1 MIRSR
6 AFRCGSMERPAT
18 LPTHRDWEQRECDL
32 EDVRSPRPV
41 FVLELTTFGPVVTES
56 IAVDP
61 RRLRTPVLVIYYNR
75 YLTNSDYAMFM
86 KRVARRYTNQTLERL
101 VSVGDYVTRRAA
113 VLSLSLMSD
122 YSSNAV
128 LGRALVDRDRGVRTI
143 AESGIREL
151 WCRIGSRQQQ
161 DMLREVGEL
170 NDQRVHTQAAR
181 LATELIHN
189 SPWIAE
195 AWCQRGT
202 AYYHL
207 GQYDAAIR
215 DCHQALEINP
225 YHFTA
230 AAGMGQCYMLQDNPV
245 AALEAFRR
253 ALRLNPGLEE
263 VRAQVVRLQRSL
275 KKD

>member
-1 MIRSR
+1 
-6 AFRCGSMERPAT
+6 
-18 LPTHRDWEQRECDL
+18 
-32 EDVRSPRPV
+32 
-41 FVLELTTFGPVVTES
+41 
-56 IAVDP
+56 VDS

-75 YLTNSDYAMFM
+75 YLTNNDCTMFV
-86 KRVARRYTNQTLERL
+86 KRVARRYNNATLERL
-101 VSVGDYVTRRAA
+101 VSVGDHITRRAA
-113 VLSLSLMSD
+113 VLGLSLTGD

-143 AESGIREL
+143 AECGIREL
-151 WCRIGSRQQQ
+151 WCRIGSREQQET
-161 DMLREVGEL
+161 LREIGEL
-170 NDQRVHTQAAR
+170 NDERMHQEAAR
-181 LATELIHN
+181 LASELIHN

-202 AYYHL
+202 AHYHL

-253 ALRLNPGLEE
+253 ALRLNPGMEE
-263 VRAQVVRLQRSL
+263 VRAQVVRLQKSL
-275 KKD
+275 KRE

>member
-1 MIRSR
+1 M
-6 AFRCGSMERPAT
+6 
-18 LPTHRDWEQRECDL
+18 
-32 EDVRSPRPV
+32 
-41 FVLELTTFGPVVTES
+41 
-56 IAVDP
+56 
-61 RRLRTPVLVIYYNR
+61 RTPVLVIYYNR
-75 YLTNSDYAMFM
+75 YLTNSDCTMFA
-86 KRVARRYTNQTLERL
+86 KRVARRYTCGTLERL
-101 VSVGDYVTRRAA
+101 VSVGDYTTRRAA
-113 VLSLSLMSD
+113 VLALSLLGD

-143 AESGIREL
+143 ADAGIREL
-151 WCRIGSRQQQ
+151 WCRVGNRQQR
-161 DMLREVGEL
+161 DTLREVADL
-170 NDQRVHTQAAR
+170 NDQRCHAEAAR
-181 LATELIHN
+181 LATELIHG

-195 AWCQRGT
+195 VWCQRGT
-202 AYYHL
+202 AHYHL

-263 VRAQVVRLQRSL
+263 VRAQIVRLQRLL